1 LLGGAALLAADP
13 PGEALVPLVL
23 DGGLVVVEVGE
34 TVDVVVGRTV
44 DVVAPPGEV
53 LMLVVVVGEAV
64 DVVVG
69 EAVDVVVGEAVD
81 VVVGE
86 TVDVVVGEAVDVVV
100 GETVDVVVG
109 ETVDVLPGGAVVVV
123 AMFDCGGPSVWTV
136 LPATRR
142 WIIQYT
148 TGAPAVPVSLE
159 EAKPLAAKPTT
170 AWKELGPS
178 TVPE

>member
-1 LLGGAALLAADP
+1 MLAADP

-53 LMLVVVVGEAV
+53 LMLV
-64 DVVVG
+64 VVVG